1 MNIEKIHK
9 AVDILVDR
17 HAFNRRDHQLYNLL
31 IFNEKHGN
39 RMFVITSIDDI
50 FKIGLKILNERLDL
64 YKCRSIKNPPA
75 PLEFDESNIA
85 ALPETLRGLATNQL
99 KSYNALLKQYK
110 LESTWDILAEYAASH
125 GDGKV
130 AFYVLFDRLNYTN
143 EDFEFI
149 NSEKF

>member
-9 AVDILVDR
+9 AVDILVKR
-17 HAFNRRDHQLYNLL
+17 HAFNRRDHKLYNLL

-64 YKCRSIKNPPA
+64 YKWLPKKPT

-85 ALPETLRGLATNQL
+85 AMPETLRGLAANQL
-99 KSYNALLKQYK
+99 KNYNTLLQQYK
-110 LESTWDILAEYAASH
+110 LNSTWAKLAEYAASH

-130 AFYVLFDRLNYTN
+130 AFYVVFDRLDY
-143 EDFEFI
+143 EYEHFEFI